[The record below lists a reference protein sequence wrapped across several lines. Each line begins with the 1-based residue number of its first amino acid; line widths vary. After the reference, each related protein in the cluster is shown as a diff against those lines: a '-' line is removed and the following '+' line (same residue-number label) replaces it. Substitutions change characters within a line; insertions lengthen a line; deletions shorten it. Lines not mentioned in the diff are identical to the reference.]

1 MWMYYILKTFLF
13 INKELFIILKMEGK
27 NKTEEEAKIV
37 INIKMDT
44 TNEIMG
50 VRVKPSTKFDKIL
63 EAFCEKNNL
72 KVA

>member
-1 MWMYYILKTFLF
+1 
-13 INKELFIILKMEGK
+13 MEGK
-27 NKTEEEAKIV
+27 NKAEEEAKIV

-63 EAFCEKNNL
+63 QAFCDKNNL
-72 KVA
+72 KVGKCRFMQDSLLIKK

>member
-1 MWMYYILKTFLF
+1 
-13 INKELFIILKMEGK
+13 MEGK
-27 NKTEEEAKIV
+27 NKAEEEAKIV

-63 EAFCEKNNL
+63 EAFCSKNNL
-72 KVA
+72 KPE

>member
-1 MWMYYILKTFLF
+1 
-13 INKELFIILKMEGK
+13 MEGK
-27 NKTEEEAKIV
+27 NKAEEEAKIV

-63 EAFCEKNNL
+63 QAFCDKNNL
-72 KVA
+72 KVG